1 MSGKVTA
8 APSDQPGLY
17 RFLIETGMAGKWEL
31 IPTAKVQGKA
41 GPVTGKIVYDA
52 KCADSGDFGRSF
64 RAEVGHLF
72 RLMPAGHS
80 D

>member
-1 MSGKVTA
+1 M
-8 APSDQPGLY
+8 L
-17 RFLIETGMAGKWEL
+17 
-31 IPTAKVQGKA
+31 
-41 GPVTGKIVYDA
+41 
-52 KCADSGDFGRSF
+52 ADSGDFGQSF

>member
-1 MSGKVTA
+1 M
-8 APSDQPGLY
+8 
-17 RFLIETGMAGKWEL
+17 I
-31 IPTAKVQGKA
+31 
-41 GPVTGKIVYDA
+41 
-52 KCADSGDFGRSF
+52 ADSGDFGQSF